1 MIRIALVDD
10 HQLFRK
16 SLSLLIATF
25 EAVEVVF
32 DTDDGTILLERL
44 ERGEQIDVVLLDLQM
59 PIMDGFEICSLLK
72 KVHSNIKV
80 LIVSQLTTK
89 EAIHKVMECG
99 ANGFFTKNSP
109 PELLEQAISGV
120 INNDY
125 YFDIELA
132 AVVREA
138 ILWQKKDNTSNT
150 SNSSTPKVLLSSRE
164 IEIILMACKEMSSF
178 EIGDKLCI
186 SSRTV
191 EKHRKRIMEKTDSK
205 NFIGVVLFAL
215 KNNSIYLDEL

>member
-25 EAVEVVF
+25 EDVEVVF
-32 DTDDGTILLERL
+32 DTDDGTKLLERL
-44 ERGEQIDVVLLDLQM
+44 ENGEQIDVVLLDIQM
-59 PIMDGFEICSLLK
+59 PIMDGFEICTLLK
-72 KVHSNIKV
+72 KSNPDVKI

-89 EAIHKVMECG
+89 EAVHKIMDCG

-109 PELLEQAISGV
+109 PELLEQAIKGIV
-120 INNDY
+120 NKDY
-125 YFDIELA
+125 YFDMELA

-138 ILWQKKDNTSNT
+138 ILWEKKVQSNFNFTQKINLTG
-150 SNSSTPKVLLSSRE
+150 RE
-164 IEIILMACKEMSSF
+164 VEIILMACKEMSSI

-186 SSRTV
+186 STRTV
-191 EKHRKRIMEKTDSK
+191 EKHRKRIMEKTESK
-205 NFIGVVLFAL
+205 NFIGVVLYAL
-215 KNNSIYLDEL
+215 KCNAIYLEDI

>member
-1 MIRIALVDD
+1 
-10 HQLFRK
+10 
-16 SLSLLIATF
+16 
-25 EAVEVVF
+25 
-32 DTDDGTILLERL
+32 
-44 ERGEQIDVVLLDLQM
+44 
-59 PIMDGFEICSLLK
+59 
-72 KVHSNIKV
+72 
-80 LIVSQLTTK
+80 
-89 EAIHKVMECG
+89 MECG

-109 PELLEQAISGV
+109 PELLEQAIRGV

-125 YFDIELA
+125 YFDMELA
-132 AVVREA
+132 SVVREA
-138 ILWQKKDNTSNT
+138 ILWQKKVNI

>member
-25 EAVEVVF
+25 EDVEVVF
-32 DTDDGTILLERL
+32 DTDDGTKLLERL
-44 ERGEQIDVVLLDLQM
+44 ENGEQIDVVLLDIQM
-59 PIMDGFEICSLLK
+59 PIMDGFEICTLLK
-72 KVHSNIKV
+72 KSNPDVKI

-89 EAIHKVMECG
+89 EAVHKIMDCG

-109 PELLEQAISGV
+109 PELLEQAIKGIV
-120 INNDY
+120 NKDY
-125 YFDIELA
+125 YFDMELA

-138 ILWQKKDNTSNT
+138 ILWEKKVQSTFNFAQKINLTG
-150 SNSSTPKVLLSSRE
+150 RE
-164 IEIILMACKEMSSF
+164 VEIILMACKEMSSI

-186 SSRTV
+186 STRTV
-191 EKHRKRIMEKTDSK
+191 EKHRKRIMEKTESK
-205 NFIGVVLFAL
+205 NFIGVVLYAL
-215 KNNSIYLDEL
+215 KCNAIYLEDI